1 MRARTALACV
11 LVTATLML
19 LVGCTL
25 APPPTAAPRAT
36 SVPSQLPTPASAP
49 GSTPEPTPTSV
60 PEATLAPTELPA
72 PSAVPG
78 PTQASPA
85 TAPPTPSPAA
95 NAGPTRTPRP
105 TIPTFPTL
113 TPIRAPTTTPPTAT
127 PLPTL
132 SPEAVAATE
141 ALVQDWIHNRS
152 YLVSFLLSLKQT
164 WPEASA
170 LLEGLPWVQDGIG
183 NPASGGVSWEA
194 AVVSNLWDYWR
205 LGPTGQELVFSI
217 LNKPWMQGEMSFAE
231 ARVLGN
237 LREVLR
243 KDPEVAKRLLQM
255 PFLDSVDGNHEYQM
269 ISMVESYMFSDSSV
283 LDGILSSP
291 VFDGT
296 LTDDHAP
303 ELLLIRHERLLPEA
317 VAEIRALPWVQGGT
331 NLSEWEEI
339 SGLIDLALKSDVFF
353 RAAMDSL
360 GVQDGI
366 SREELTSLNSLIY
379 ARRHLVG
386 QYNTEVAAVEGLPW
400 LLDGVNRTE
409 WDGALALLQ
418 LALADNAAF
427 WSTIDSNWVQD
438 GVIEDE
444 VRMISSLA

>member
-1 MRARTALACV
+1 MMRVETALASV
-11 LVTATLML
+11 LAAATMIA

-25 APPPTAAPRAT
+25 APPPTAPPRAT
-36 SVPSQLPTPASAP
+36 SVPTLLPTPAVAP
-49 GSTPEPTPTSV
+49 MATPEPTLTSV
-60 PEATLAPTELPA
+60 PEATLT
-72 PSAVPG
+72 

-95 NAGPTRTPRP
+95 NIGPTRTPRP
-105 TIPTFPTL
+105 TIPPFPTL

-141 ALVQDWIHNRS
+141 ALVPEWVRNRS
-152 YLVSFLLSLKQT
+152 DLVSFLLSLKRT
-164 WPEASA
+164 LPNASA

-183 NPASGGVSWEA
+183 NPASGVVSWE
-194 AVVSNLWDYWR
+194 VTFVFGLSDYWR
-205 LGPTGQELVFSI
+205 LGPTGQELLFSI
-217 LNKPWMQGEMSFAE
+217 LNKPWMHGEISYE
-231 ARVLGN
+231 EVRVLGN
-237 LREVLR
+237 LLKVLR
-243 KDPEVAKRLLQM
+243 KDPYVTHRLLQM

-269 ISMVESYMFSDSSV
+269 ISMIESYLFSDSSV
-283 LDGILSSP
+283 LDGLLSSP

-303 ELLLIRHERLLPEA
+303 ELLLIRHEQLLSEA
-317 VAEIRALPWVQGGT
+317 VAAIRALPWVQDGT
-331 NLSEWEEI
+331 NLSEWEEV

-360 GVQDGI
+360 GVQDGF
-366 SREELTSLNSLIY
+366 SLDELTSLKSLIY
-379 ARRHLVG
+379 ARRQLVG
-386 QYNTEVAAVEGLPW
+386 QYITEVAAIERLPW

-418 LALADNAAF
+418 LAREDITTF
-427 WSTIDSNWVQD
+427 RSTIDSDWVQD
-438 GVIEDE
+438 GVTEDE
-444 VRMISSLA
+444 IRMISSLA